1 MEESALTD
9 IRAEDM
15 SLAQERIT
23 RDTVEETSTQLDEQG
38 VHRPIKDGL
47 VQDGREHLS
56 EDENGEAKTDG
67 NDEQDNDT
75 SEEERE
81 MPGVRRPKRGEGWWG
96 RDRPLQPHRK
106 GLNKDFGDGAG
117 LASPGRWKVKDRR
130 LPESEVAQELRKA
143 IWSALRAMDKDLPGG
158 SARSALALLM
168 AGKMSSSPFPEKATE
183 NLREKLKDILEAFG
197 LERSEGRPDDAEQL
211 TDVRLLQAL

>member
-1 MEESALTD
+1 MEESTLTD
-9 IRAEDM
+9 IRDEDM
-15 SLAQERIT
+15 PFAQERIT

-67 NDEQDNDT
+67 NGEQDIDT

-96 RDRPLQPHRK
+96 RGRPL
-106 GLNKDFGDGAG
+106 
-117 LASPGRWKVKDRR
+117 
-130 LPESEVAQELRKA
+130 
-143 IWSALRAMDKDLPGG
+143 
-158 SARSALALLM
+158 
-168 AGKMSSSPFPEKATE
+168 
-183 NLREKLKDILEAFG
+183 
-197 LERSEGRPDDAEQL
+197 
-211 TDVRLLQAL
+211 

>member
-1 MEESALTD
+1 MWTPKGRAWTQLSASPRDAMEESTLTD

-15 SLAQERIT
+15 SFAQERIT
-23 RDTVEETSTQLDEQG
+23 RDTVEETSTQPDERG

-67 NDEQDNDT
+67 NGEQDIDT

-96 RDRPLQPHRK
+96 RCRPLQPHRK
-106 GLNKDFGDGAG
+106 GLNKDFVDGAG

-130 LPESEVAQELRKA
+130 LPENERAQELRKA
-143 IWSALRAMDKDLPGG
+143 VWSALRATDKELPGV
-158 SARSALALLM
+158 SARNTLALLM
-168 AGKMSSSPFPEKATE
+168 AGKMSASPFRRRRRRTCA
-183 NLREKLKDILEAFG
+183 
-197 LERSEGRPDDAEQL
+197 RS
-211 TDVRLLQAL
+211 